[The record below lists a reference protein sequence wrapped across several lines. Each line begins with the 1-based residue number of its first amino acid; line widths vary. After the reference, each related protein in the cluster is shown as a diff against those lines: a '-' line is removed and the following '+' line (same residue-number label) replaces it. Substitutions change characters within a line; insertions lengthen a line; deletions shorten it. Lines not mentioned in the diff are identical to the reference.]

1 MPPFND
7 IIHKAW
13 QKTKLYTMICVNFA
27 TDQFKKGQKR
37 LADSIVE
44 RGGTIVTYNDYK
56 QIGSPTHQESPYEF
70 KIHALAKTML
80 TFKNEDIFLWC
91 DASLYAVG
99 DLSKIE
105 KIIQEDGYFM
115 EEAGHYVKDWC
126 NSHTRNWFNL
136 APDEHHYTMFSAG
149 LLGLKSTSSFAMTFF
164 KGLEMA
170 AQGGCFK
177 GSWKDHRHDMTCGSI
192 LANRFG
198 MKYQRGG
205 SHMAYIGPGYAKP
218 EEGVVFHLQGII

>member
-1 MPPFND
+1 
-7 IIHKAW
+7 
-13 QKTKLYTMICVNFA
+13 MICVNFA

-70 KIHALAKTML
+70 KIHAIFKAMQ
-80 TFKNEDIFLWC
+80 TFPEENHFLWC

-115 EEAGHYVKDWC
+115 EEAGHYVNDWC
-126 NSHTRNWFNL
+126 NQHARIKMEFN
-136 APDEHHYTMFSAG
+136 PDEYHYTMFSAG
-149 LLGLKSTSSFAMTFF
+149 LVGLNRLSPIAKRFF
-164 KGLEMA
+164 DHWILA
-170 AQGGCFK
+170 AGHGCFK
-177 GSWKDHRHDMTCGSI
+177 GSWKDHRHDMTAGSI
-192 LANRFG
+192 IANRLG

-205 SHMAYIGPGYAKP
+205 SHMAYIGPGYANP
-218 EEGVVFHLQGII
+218 EEGVVFYLQGII

>member
-1 MPPFND
+1 
-7 IIHKAW
+7 
-13 QKTKLYTMICVNFA
+13 MICVNFA

-105 KIIQEDGYFM
+105 NIIREDGYFM

-126 NSHTRNWFNL
+126 NTHTRNNL
-136 APDEHHYTMFSAG
+136 EFSAEEYGYTMFSAG
-149 LLGLKSTSSFAMTFF
+149 LLGLNRQSHKAVDFF
-164 KGLEMA
+164 MKWKIA
-170 AQGGCFK
+170 AQLGCFK
-177 GSWKDHRHDMTCGSI
+177 GSWKDHRHDMTAGSI
-192 LANRFG
+192 IANRLG